1 MIIVKYRMIYENGYV
16 ETLSL
21 EEAQNYGNYIIIE
34 EEVIEDE
41 LPIITE

>member
-1 MIIVKYRMIYENGYV
+1 MILVKYRMIIDNGYI

-34 EEVIEDE
+34 EEVIEGDP
-41 LPIITE
+41 PITTE

>member
-1 MIIVKYRMIYENGYV
+1 MIIVKYRMTYENGYI

-21 EEAQNYGNYIIIE
+21 EDAQNYGNYIIIE

>member
-34 EEVIEDE
+34 EEVIE
-41 LPIITE
+41 IITE